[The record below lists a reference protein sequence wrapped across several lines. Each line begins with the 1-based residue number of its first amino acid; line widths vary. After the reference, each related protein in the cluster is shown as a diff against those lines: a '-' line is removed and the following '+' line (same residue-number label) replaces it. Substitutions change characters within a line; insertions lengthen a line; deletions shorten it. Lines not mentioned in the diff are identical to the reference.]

1 MSEAVSAERP
11 LGKARQ
17 PAQPAAHKPATQP
30 PAQSNP
36 AHANQAHAN
45 QARSDQRQSDQRRSD
60 RAQSNRAQSNQAQSN
75 QDQSNQAQSN
85 QAQSNQAQSGRE
97 TSNPEASSPDAS
109 SRVAELQ
116 VSAHLMTLETGLF
129 CVFQTP
135 GSAQPDPAS
144 GLPGVRI
151 TPAPGLAGRPE
162 AVSVSTFRED
172 GWLNGTA
179 ALVRV
184 TDGSAQILV
193 TIYQHKGLDA
203 APRLQVLRL
212 SGEPNAASA
221 PEPVPASAAGKAD
234 PEVPAKIPAATAD
247 APPAEAAAPAT
258 NPDIMAHIQ
267 RMGDVGC
274 SLGEWLGHKGSRQWV
289 EGFGMAPLEGL
300 APEDLEYQAVLGR
313 NWLSPWVESGK
324 FCGSR
329 GMALPLLGIKVRLKG
344 AAAKTHECTYSAT
357 FVDGTEVGPV
367 TAGETC
373 EAESLAALEAFQII
387 IHPRDSAAATP
398 AAKTP
403 AARRPADKNREKISR
418 PSAKAQAKA

>member
-1 MSEAVSAERP
+1 MSEAASAEKP
-11 LGKARQ
+11 LVK
-17 PAQPAAHKPATQP
+17 TQQANP
-30 PAQSNP
+30 P
-36 AHANQAHAN
+36 
-45 QARSDQRQSDQRRSD
+45 SD
-60 RAQSNRAQSNQAQSN
+60 
-75 QDQSNQAQSN
+75 
-85 QAQSNQAQSGRE
+85 
-97 TSNPEASSPDAS
+97 TSN
-109 SRVAELQ
+109 RVAELQ

-135 GSAQPDPAS
+135 GSPRSDPAT

-151 TPAPGLAGRPE
+151 TPAPGIAGRPE

-193 TIYQHKGLDA
+193 TVYQHKGMDA

-221 PEPVPASAAGKAD
+221 AEQQPPGSAAN
-234 PEVPAKIPAATAD
+234 PPAAAE
-247 APPAEAAAPAT
+247 APPPVA

-274 SLGEWLGHKGSRQWV
+274 SLGEWLGAKGSRQWV
-289 EGFGMAPLEGL
+289 EGFGMAPLEGVP
-300 APEDLEYQAVLGR
+300 AEDLEYQAVLGR
-313 NWLSPWVESGK
+313 NWLSPWVEAGK

-329 GMALPLLGIKVRLKG
+329 GMALPLLGLKVRLKG
-344 AAAKTHECTYSAT
+344 AAAKTFDCSYSAT

-367 TAGETC
+367 NAGETC
-373 EAESLAALEAFQII
+373 EAESLAALESFQVVIL
-387 IHPRDSAAATP
+387 PRGGTAAAAKPMSDTTEPVSQASDGKKPAGGKP
-398 AAKTP
+398 AAAKPAKPGTKARTKT
-403 AARRPADKNREKISR
+403 
-418 PSAKAQAKA
+418 

>member
-1 MSEAVSAERP
+1 MSEAASAERTIVSSP
-11 LGKARQ
+11 E
-17 PAQPAAHKPATQP
+17 PAKPAAPPPDPA
-30 PAQSNP
+30 N
-36 AHANQAHAN
+36 
-45 QARSDQRQSDQRRSD
+45 
-60 RAQSNRAQSNQAQSN
+60 
-75 QDQSNQAQSN
+75 
-85 QAQSNQAQSGRE
+85 
-97 TSNPEASSPDAS
+97 
-109 SRVAELQ
+109 RVAELQ

-135 GSAQPDPAS
+135 GSPPPDAAT

-193 TIYQHKGLDA
+193 TIYQHKGMDA

-221 PEPVPASAAGKAD
+221 AEPAASAATVPP
-234 PEVPAKIPAATAD
+234 PEPAAN
-247 APPAEAAAPAT
+247 PAV
-258 NPDIMAHIQ
+258 MAHIQ
-267 RMGDVGC
+267 RSGDVGC
-274 SLGEWLGHKGSRQWV
+274 ALGDWLGVKGSRQWI
-289 EGFGMAPLEGL
+289 EGFGMAPLDGL

-313 NWLSPWVESGK
+313 NWLSPWVEAGK

-344 AAAKTHECTYSAT
+344 AAAKTLECSYSAT
-357 FVDGTEVGPV
+357 FVDGSEVGPV
-367 TAGETC
+367 SGGETC
-373 EAESLAALEAFQII
+373 EAESLAALEAFQIVI
-387 IHPRDSAAATP
+387 QPRGTKHALPKNHPAVKAP
-398 AAKTP
+398 AGKKP
-403 AARRPADKNREKISR
+403 ASR
-418 PSAKAQAKA
+418 PRTKV

>member
-1 MSEAVSAERP
+1 MSEAASAERTVV
-11 LGKARQ
+11 KAAKPVQ
-17 PAQPAAHKPATQP
+17 P
-30 PAQSNP
+30 SNP
-36 AHANQAHAN
+36 
-45 QARSDQRQSDQRRSD
+45 
-60 RAQSNRAQSNQAQSN
+60 
-75 QDQSNQAQSN
+75 
-85 QAQSNQAQSGRE
+85 
-97 TSNPEASSPDAS
+97 PPDAS
-109 SRVAELQ
+109 KSPPDASKRVAELQ

-135 GSAQPDPAS
+135 GSPQSDPAT

-193 TIYQHKGLDA
+193 TIYQHKGKDA

-212 SGEPNAASA
+212 SGEPNAAVAAEAA
-221 PEPVPASAAGKAD
+221 P
-234 PEVPAKIPAATAD
+234 
-247 APPAEAAAPAT
+247 AAAPARAAEAT
-258 NPDIMAHIQ
+258 EPAGNPDIMAHIQ
-267 RMGDVGC
+267 RSGDVGC
-274 SLGEWLGHKGSRQWV
+274 ALGDWLGVKGSRLWV

-329 GMALPLLGIKVRLKG
+329 GMALPLLGLKVRLKG
-344 AAAKTHECTYSAT
+344 AAAKTMECTYSAT
-357 FVDGTEVGPV
+357 FVDGSESGPV
-367 TAGETC
+367 SGGETC
-373 EAESLAALEAFQII
+373 EAESLAALEAFQIS
-387 IHPRDSAAATP
+387 IHPRGAKPISGKTSP
-398 AAKTP
+398 AAKASDGKKP
-403 AARRPADKNREKISR
+403 AAAKPAAGSTAKPAAKPR
-418 PSAKAQAKA
+418 AKA